1 MLKRAENQITHL
13 QAEITEVQSEFK
25 NHVLKVNN
33 WHEKGE
39 NESWKTAHGRR
50 ERVVMKLIAVLRSIN
65 DPTSEFAKI
74 ASYLHDRNDK
84 LNRSTTMKK
93 KLRRTVS
100 QTVAA
105 ASAAAFA
112 QKTIACMIFEI
123 DSFICPP
130 YELKLAHS

>member
-1 MLKRAENQITHL
+1 MLKRAKNQITHL

-74 ASYLHDRNDK
+74 ASYLHDQSPQTHIE
-84 LNRSTTMKK
+84 LVGRSRLEYTNMST
-93 KLRRTVS
+93 
-100 QTVAA
+100 
-105 ASAAAFA
+105 
-112 QKTIACMIFEI
+112 
-123 DSFICPP
+123 
-130 YELKLAHS
+130 